1 MSNEMTQAEAYA
13 KLEPEDRPFC
23 DIITEMVSRVPV
35 SHRAM
40 MQAGLILVAAAAD
53 AVGDGIA
60 EDAPESEV
68 EQCVHDHIYRAGYAE
83 GLEEGIRAGGDA
95 MLKRIIAEV
104 QTRDDTAQ
112 TPPEESPQL
121 TEIKAWVDEQFDAE
135 AA

>member
-1 MSNEMTQAEAYA
+1 MNELTQAEAYA

-68 EQCVHDHIYRAGYAE
+68 EQKIYENIYRAGYTE
-83 GLEEGIRAGGDA
+83 GLEEGIRAGGDE

-104 QTRDDTAQ
+104 QTQDDTAQ
-112 TPPEESPQL
+112 TPPDESQL
-121 TEIKAWVDEQFDAE
+121 L